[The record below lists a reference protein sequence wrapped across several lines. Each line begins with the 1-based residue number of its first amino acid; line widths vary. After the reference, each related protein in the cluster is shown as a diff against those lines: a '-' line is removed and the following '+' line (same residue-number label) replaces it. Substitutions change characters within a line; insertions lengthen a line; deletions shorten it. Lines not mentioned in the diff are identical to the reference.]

1 MVKFKHVFPLATS
14 RYEFTES
21 NSHAHKLI
29 YSCLNRW
36 TGSLSFLPICFN
48 TQRSAQTYFWSVS
61 EKRKTNRRTPLKRL
75 FGLECAVADECR
87 KQRSAHIENTHGNNC
102 SCGVRQKSK
111 DIWCREQKQSSL
123 VRTLERGKWPM
134 ASTLILVATSTAEV
148 AQNAH
153 KALCKVVVATAE
165 ALNNRANTFTCR
177 CRSIPPPSTTLP
189 FYWVWSVSTLADQQ
203 CREARSKHRKVHIHI
218 HLLPPP
224 PLRLFIESGQ
234 RAGNRSHWC
243 KVSSVSIR

>member
-1 MVKFKHVFPLATS
+1 MNAANRDLHTLKIHMATTVVARCVK
-14 RYEFTES
+14 
-21 NSHAHKLI
+21 
-29 YSCLNRW
+29 
-36 TGSLSFLPICFN
+36 SL
-48 TQRSAQTYFWSVS
+48 
-61 EKRKTNRRTPLKRL
+61 
-75 FGLECAVADECR
+75 G
-87 KQRSAHIENTHGNNC
+87 
-102 SCGVRQKSK
+102 
-111 DIWCREQKQSSL
+111 IWCREQKQSSL

-165 ALNNRANTFTCR
+165 AFNNRANTFTCR